1 MKVWFPT
8 LRCGTGTDIFTERL
22 ATGLRSR
29 GMEAVITWFHRN
41 YEFRP
46 ELLMHHRAPAGTD
59 IIHGNSWTAFAFKK
73 KGIPLVT
80 TEHLAVLDP
89 KFLPWKTIA
98 QRLYHKYHIQNSI
111 HKSYQA
117 SDRLVA
123 VSHFTKA
130 GMLRSGCQ
138 QNITVIHNGIDC
150 DFFKPSVQTCT
161 HTRPRPI
168 KLIYAG
174 NLSNRKG
181 ADLLPHLMARLG
193 DRAELRYTTGLRQ
206 SQISLP
212 TKNCHCIGKL
222 DANEMRLHL
231 QNSDALLFPS
241 RFEGLP
247 LVALES
253 MACATP
259 VIGFQGHSLDELL
272 TNDIHGL
279 LVPADDIE
287 SLESACLKL
296 ANNHRLTLE
305 LGQAAR
311 SHVVNHFSLA
321 QMIDAY
327 IDLYKTL

>member
-22 ATGLRSR
+22 AAGLRSR
-29 GMEAVITWFHRN
+29 GIEAVITWFHRN
-41 YEFRP
+41 YEFCP
-46 ELLMHHRAPAGTD
+46 ELLMKHSAPANTD
-59 IIHGNSWTAFAFKK
+59 IIHGNSWSAFAFKK
-73 KGIPLVT
+73 RGVPLVT

-98 QRLYHKYHIQNSI
+98 QRLYHKYHIKNSI
-111 HKSYQA
+111 YKSYQA

-123 VSHFTKA
+123 VSHFTKE

-150 DFFKPSVQTCT
+150 DFFKPPDQTNSYI
-161 HTRPRPI
+161 HRHPI
-168 KLIYAG
+168 KLLYAG

-181 ADLLPHLMARLG
+181 ADLLPHLMNHLG
-193 DRAELRYTTGLRQ
+193 NRAELWYTTGLRQ
-206 SQISLP
+206 SQICLP

-222 DANEMRLHL
+222 DTDGMRRHL

-259 VIGFQGHSLDELL
+259 VIGFKGHSLDELL
-272 TNDIHGL
+272 IHNRHGL
-279 LVPADDIE
+279 LVPTDDVE
-287 SLESACLKL
+287 ALGSACLKL
-296 ANNHRLTLE
+296 ADDHRLIIE
-305 LGQAAR
+305 MGQAAR
-311 SHVVNHFSLA
+311 NHVTNHFALT
-321 QMIDAY
+321 QMINAY
-327 IDLYKTL
+327 IDLYTTL